1 MYINSITSEGGNLIS
16 RSRKNITE
24 IVVHKQSNVY
34 IKNIHSSTKKKKKE
48 QYKQI
53 SC

>member
-1 MYINSITSEGGNLIS
+1 MCINSITNEGGNLIS

-24 IVVHKQSNVY
+24 IVFYKQSNIY
-34 IKNIHSSTKKKKKE
+34 IKNIHSSTKKKE